1 MENEKRFALLIDA
14 DNVSPKYI
22 GVIAKEAQTYGNVTI
37 RRIYGDWTED
47 AKASWKKVLLEY
59 SLSPMQQY
67 GYTTGKNSSD
77 SAMIIDAMDILYTS
91 PVDGFILV
99 SSDSDFTK
107 LAMRLRESGKSIIG
121 MGESKTPM
129 PFRKACEQFKIL
141 DVLYRVE
148 DTAQDTGKAQAQEPE
163 KQESQAETADMTE
176 LRVIKAAIF
185 SMLDEHSDEDGW
197 VHLSALGNM
206 LQKLYSDFDCRNYG
220 YSRLT
225 LMMKSFP
232 ELETRKVSTKK
243 DGIKVLKVRK
253 KNR

>member
-1 MENEKRFALLIDA
+1 
-14 DNVSPKYI
+14 
-22 GVIAKEAQTYGNVTI
+22 
-37 RRIYGDWTED
+37 
-47 AKASWKKVLLEY
+47 
-59 SLSPMQQY
+59 
-67 GYTTGKNSSD
+67 
-77 SAMIIDAMDILYTS
+77 MIIDAMDILYTS
-91 PVDGFILV
+91 PVDGFIIV

-121 MGESKTPM
+121 MGESKTPG

-141 DVLYRVE
+141 DVLYRTKE
-148 DTAQDTGKAQAQEPE
+148 GEHKKQEPE
-163 KQESQAETADMTE
+163 KIVSDVTD
-176 LRVIKAAIF
+176 LKVIKAAIYT
-185 SMLDEHSDEDGW
+185 MLEERSDEDGW
-197 VHLSALGNM
+197 VHLSALGDM

-253 KNR
+253 RIGK